1 MASYQKSTV
10 RCAILLLLTSAPA
23 FAANKTGIR
32 PIAPIYGQIP
42 LHFEANQGQTD
53 SEVKFLSR
61 GKGYTL
67 FLTPTEAVLSLRKT
81 MKVDKEIIPS
91 VDEVGDPGTRTSTV
105 RMKLIGADRDPK
117 ITGLEELPGRA
128 NYFIGS
134 DPTKWRTDVPLYAKV
149 KYKGVYPGIDL
160 VYYGNQRQL
169 EYDFV
174 VAPGADPDVIH
185 LGFEGSDHIR
195 IDVSGDL
202 VLETAAEEIRMR
214 KPLVYQ
220 SVDDVRQ
227 EIAGEYVLLGQM
239 EVGFQVGLYDAAQPL
254 VIDPVLGYST
264 YHGGSGSDE
273 GSGIAVDGS
282 GNAYVTGGTKST
294 DFPTANALQPNFGG
308 DRDVVVM
315 KLSADGAS
323 LVYSTYLGGSGE
335 DEGARIAVDESGS
348 AYLTDV
354 TDSMNFPTANA
365 LQPTFG
371 GNWDA
376 FVTKLSA
383 DGTSLV
389 YSTYLGGSSS
399 EGDPAVNEFLMGI
412 AVDGSGNAYLS
423 GWTDATDFPT
433 ANALQAVFGGGDR
446 DALVAKLTASQKLQ
460 ITHLGNGG
468 GLQSDVVVFNPS
480 STTSATGEVNFFGD
494 DGTPLDSSVFLPAGN
509 SFTLQPLG
517 SATLSTNGAGNLF
530 TGSATVT
537 SDTAISAVIRFDIT
551 GVGVAGVEASQVL
564 TSAIAPVRRTGTLSS
579 GVAFRNTGTSTIQVT
594 LELKNEND
602 DVVSGGTSTRT
613 LAGNAKIAQ
622 FLEDLFPDAQTTT
635 FTGTICVTAQSGQ
648 IAVIALELDFFN
660 NVFTALPV
668 APFPPSQA
676 TAQSFA
682 YITNASSGNVSVID
696 TTTNTVVAT
705 VTVGDFPHG
714 VAVTPEGSR
723 VYVVNQGSDN
733 VSVIDTATNTVVD
746 TVTVG
751 TSPRGVAVH
760 PDGSRVYVANND
772 IDTVSVIDT
781 ATNAVVATVTV
792 GSTPRPVGQFIG
804 PLSYKLH
811 VAHFGNSGGLQSDV
825 VVFNP
830 SATATATGRIDFF
843 DPEGTSL
850 DSSGF
855 LPGGNSFTLD
865 SLGSATLST
874 TGAGSTV
881 ITGSATVSSDTP
893 VSAVLRFDLRAFG
906 AGIAGVEASPRYSPR
921 PSLRSAV
928 PVP

>member
-23 FAANKTGIR
+23 FAANKTDIR
-32 PIAPIYGQIP
+32 PIAPTYGQIP

-67 FLTPTEAVLSLRKT
+67 FLTPTEAVLSLRKS

-91 VDEVGDPGTRTSTV
+91 ADEVGDPGTRTSTV

-174 VAPGADPDVIH
+174 VAPGADPDVIR
-185 LGFEGSDHIR
+185 LEFEGSDHIR

-202 VLETAAEEIRMR
+202 VLKTAAEEIRMR

-282 GNAYVTGGTKST
+282 GNAYLTGQSNSTNFPTANALQTTFSGGSWDVFVTKLSADGASLVYSTYLGGSGEDEGSGIAVDGSGNAYVTGGTKST
-294 DFPTANALQPNFGG
+294 DFPTANALQPTFGG

-348 AYLTDV
+348 AYLTGV
-354 TDSMNFPTANA
+354 TDSMNFPTANALQPTFGGGLGGGFDAFVTKLSADGTSLVYSTYLGGLSVDAGLGIAVDELGSAYLIGFTDSTDFPTANALQPSHDPGTDAFATKLSADGASLVYSTYLGGLSVDGGLGIAVDELGSAYLIGITDSTDFPTANA

-399 EGDPAVNEFLMGI
+399 EGDPAVNEFLMGIAVDESGNAYLSGWTQSSDFPTANALQPTFGGGRDAFVTKLSADGTALDYSTYLGGSGNSEGSGI

-494 DGTPLDSSVFLPAGN
+494 DGTPLDSSVF
-509 SFTLQPLG
+509 
-517 SATLSTNGAGNLF
+517 
-530 TGSATVT
+530 
-537 SDTAISAVIRFDIT
+537 
-551 GVGVAGVEASQVL
+551 
-564 TSAIAPVRRTGTLSS
+564 
-579 GVAFRNTGTSTIQVT
+579 
-594 LELKNEND
+594 
-602 DVVSGGTSTRT
+602 
-613 LAGNAKIAQ
+613 
-622 FLEDLFPDAQTTT
+622 
-635 FTGTICVTAQSGQ
+635 
-648 IAVIALELDFFN
+648 
-660 NVFTALPV
+660 
-668 APFPPSQA
+668 
-676 TAQSFA
+676 
-682 YITNASSGNVSVID
+682 
-696 TTTNTVVAT
+696 
-705 VTVGDFPHG
+705 
-714 VAVTPEGSR
+714 
-723 VYVVNQGSDN
+723 
-733 VSVIDTATNTVVD
+733 
-746 TVTVG
+746 
-751 TSPRGVAVH
+751 
-760 PDGSRVYVANND
+760 
-772 IDTVSVIDT
+772 
-781 ATNAVVATVTV
+781 
-792 GSTPRPVGQFIG
+792 
-804 PLSYKLH
+804 
-811 VAHFGNSGGLQSDV
+811 
-825 VVFNP
+825 
-830 SATATATGRIDFF
+830 
-843 DPEGTSL
+843 
-850 DSSGF
+850 
-855 LPGGNSFTLD
+855 
-865 SLGSATLST
+865 
-874 TGAGSTV
+874 
-881 ITGSATVSSDTP
+881 
-893 VSAVLRFDLRAFG
+893 
-906 AGIAGVEASPRYSPR
+906 
-921 PSLRSAV
+921 
-928 PVP
+928 

>member
-23 FAANKTGIR
+23 FAANKTDIR
-32 PIAPIYGQIP
+32 PIAPTYGQIP

-67 FLTPTEAVLSLRKT
+67 FLTPTEAVLSLRKS

-91 VDEVGDPGTRTSTV
+91 ADEVGDPGTRTSTV

-174 VAPGADPDVIH
+174 VAPGADPDVIR
-185 LGFEGSDHIR
+185 LEFEGSDHIR

-202 VLETAAEEIRMR
+202 VLKTAAEEIRMR

-294 DFPTANALQPNFGG
+294 DFPTANALQPTFGG

-348 AYLTDV
+348 AYLTGV
-354 TDSMNFPTANA
+354 TDSMNFPTANALQPTFGGGLGGGFDAFVTKLSADGTSLVYSTYLGGLASDLGSGIAVDELGSAYLIGFTDSTDFPTANALQPSHDPGTDAFATKLSADGASLVYSTYLGGLSVDAGLGIAVDELGSAYLIGITDSTDFPTANA

-399 EGDPAVNEFLMGI
+399 EGDPAVNEFLMGIAVDESGNAYLSGWTQSSDFPTANALQPTFGGGRDAFVTKLSADGTALDYSTYLGGSGNSEGSGI

-579 GVAFRNTGTSTIQVT
+579 GVAFRNTGSSTIQVT
-594 LELKNEND
+594 LELKNENG

-660 NVFTALPV
+660 NVFT
-668 APFPPSQA
+668 
-676 TAQSFA
+676 
-682 YITNASSGNVSVID
+682 
-696 TTTNTVVAT
+696 
-705 VTVGDFPHG
+705 
-714 VAVTPEGSR
+714 
-723 VYVVNQGSDN
+723 
-733 VSVIDTATNTVVD
+733 
-746 TVTVG
+746 
-751 TSPRGVAVH
+751 
-760 PDGSRVYVANND
+760 
-772 IDTVSVIDT
+772 
-781 ATNAVVATVTV
+781 
-792 GSTPRPVGQFIG
+792 
-804 PLSYKLH
+804 
-811 VAHFGNSGGLQSDV
+811 
-825 VVFNP
+825 
-830 SATATATGRIDFF
+830 
-843 DPEGTSL
+843 
-850 DSSGF
+850 
-855 LPGGNSFTLD
+855 TL
-865 SLGSATLST
+865 
-874 TGAGSTV
+874 
-881 ITGSATVSSDTP
+881 P
-893 VSAVLRFDLRAFG
+893 VSAVN
-906 AGIAGVEASPRYSPR
+906 
-921 PSLRSAV
+921 
-928 PVP
+928 